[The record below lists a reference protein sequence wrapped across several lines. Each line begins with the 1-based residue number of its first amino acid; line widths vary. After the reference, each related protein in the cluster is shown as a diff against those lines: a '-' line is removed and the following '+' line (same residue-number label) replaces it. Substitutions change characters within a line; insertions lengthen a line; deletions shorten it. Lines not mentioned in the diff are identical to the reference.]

1 MIWRELGSRSIEEL
15 VDLPEMTDPDCRATV
30 DVLTSIM
37 PPALFTDDILY
48 CLVVCRMTNLSLEHG
63 NSDGSCLGYVGLGAI
78 FGQYFGD
85 YGAGFRFGKLGFDL
99 VERGD
104 GTASRLACIL
114 PSDTLSLPGR
124 DTLVPVAHCFAAH
137 STRRTGWA
145 TSPLRAIAAIT

>member
-1 MIWRELGSRSIEEL
+1 
-15 VDLPEMTDPDCRATV
+15 MTDPDCRATV

-85 YGAGFRFGKLGFDL
+85 YGPDSVSASWASIWWKG
-99 VERGD
+99 GD
-104 GTASRLACIL
+104 GTAQGSRVFYLR
-114 PSDTLSLPGR
+114 TLCHSL
-124 DTLVPVAHCFAAH
+124 DETH
-137 STRRTGWA
+137 
-145 TSPLRAIAAIT
+145 